1 MENINN
7 IKRVVVKVGTSSLT
21 YKNGRLNLR
30 KMEKL
35 VRQLVDISNAGIE
48 VVLVTSGAVGAG
60 IGVLGLKEKPKTL
73 PEKQACAA
81 VGQLS
86 LLHMYQKMF
95 SEYGKHTGQVLLTR
109 DDISDRKR
117 YLNARNTFF
126 SLLDLGVIPIVNEND
141 AIAVEELKL
150 KFGDND
156 TLSAMV
162 ASLVEADLLAILS
175 DIDGLYDSNPNQN
188 PEAKLIP
195 SVHKI
200 TKEIEAMAGGAGSS
214 FGTGGMATKIKAAK
228 IATAAGVSMV
238 ILNGASE
245 DIINRFLEG
254 ETVGTLFHGT
264 ESPLQSK
271 KHWIAYEA
279 VPHGV
284 LYVDNGAENALK
296 NNKSLLPKGIT
307 KVSGVFN
314 DGDPIEILN
323 EDGQSLAKGLTS
335 YNSFEIKQIMG
346 LETSE
351 IEGVLGHKDYDVVVH
366 KNNMVLI

>member
-7 IKRVVVKVGTSSLT
+7 VKRLVVKVGTSSLT

-30 KMEKL
+30 KMEVL

-60 IGVLGLKEKPKTL
+60 IGVLGFKERPKTL

-95 SEYGKHTGQVLLTR
+95 SEYGKNTGQVLLTR
-109 DDISDRKR
+109 DDISDRRR

-126 SLLDLGVIPIVNEND
+126 SLLDFGVIPIVNEND
-141 AIAVEELKL
+141 AIAVEEL

-175 DIDGLYDSNPNQN
+175 DIDGLYDSNPNEN

-195 SVHKI
+195 SVYKI
-200 TKEIEAMAGGAGSS
+200 TKEIEAMAGGAVSNL
-214 FGTGGMATKIKAAK
+214 GTGGMATKIKAAK
-228 IATAAGVSMV
+228 IATAAGVAMV

-245 DIINRFLEG
+245 NIISRFLDG
-254 ETVGTLFHGT
+254 ESVGTLFHGT
-264 ESPLQSK
+264 ESPLKSK

-279 VPHGV
+279 VAHGI
-284 LYVDNGAENALK
+284 LHVDKGAEKALR
-296 NNKSLLPKGIT
+296 NNKSLLPKGII

-314 DGDPIEILN
+314 DGDPIEILS
-323 EDGQSLAKGLTS
+323 EDGQSLAKGITS

-351 IEGVLGHKDYDVVVH
+351 IETVLGHKHYDEVVH
-366 KNNMVLI
+366 KNNMVIV